1 MTMTIL
7 VSIYLFI
14 LGTILTSFYTL
25 VGMRMPKNQS
35 INGRSMCDACD
46 AKIPWYGLIPIIGYL
61 LLGGKCKACDE
72 RVSIKYPLYE
82 IFGGLLF
89 VIGYLVLKDNIAEYM
104 IYLLFVSLMIIVSVS
119 DIEYQIVPDKVL
131 MFFLPFI
138 FVLRMLFPLTTWYYS
153 LLGGVFGF
161 LFMLF
166 IAYYGKKR
174 FKQDAL
180 GGGDIK
186 LYFLIGLFLEVQ
198 LVFLSLF
205 FAAILGIILG
215 KIVMKKV
222 NPIPFVP
229 FIFIGSLLAYFIGD
243 PLLVWYTSLF

>member
-1 MTMTIL
+1 MTVLI
-7 VSIYLFI
+7 SIYLFI
-14 LGTILTSFYTL
+14 LGAILTSFYTL
-25 VGMRMPKNQS
+25 VGMRVPKNQS
-35 INGRSMCDACD
+35 INGRSICDSCD
-46 AKIPWYGLIPIIGYL
+46 AKIPWYGLIPILGYL
-61 LLGGKCKACDE
+61 LVGGKCASCNAHI
-72 RVSIKYPLYE
+72 SIKYPLYE
-82 IFGGLLF
+82 LFGGLLF
-89 VIGYLVLKDNIAEYM
+89 VLGYLVLMNNIAEYI
-104 IYLLFVSLMIIVSVS
+104 IYLFFVSLMIIVSVS

-131 MFFLPFI
+131 LFFLPFI
-138 FVLRMLFPLTTWYYS
+138 FVLRMLFPFTTWYFS
-153 LLGGVFGF
+153 LLGAVFGF
-161 LFMLF
+161 LFMLL

-186 LYFLIGLFLEVQ
+186 LYFLIGLFLEVH

-229 FIFIGSLLAYFIGD
+229 FIFFGSLLAYFIGD
-243 PLLVWYTSLF
+243 PLLTWYTSLF